1 MTFILGDRLQ
11 STKLEKPPLSV
22 PDLQVLPSS
31 QSTDPEKI
39 SAKNVRL
46 PKLSLLESNS
56 PRFRLIPGQKGIIR
70 VDVGSA
76 RAALRHT
83 VEKYADFF
91 EI

>member
-22 PDLQVLPSS
+22 PDLPVLTSS
-31 QSTDPEKI
+31 QSADRGRIP
-39 SAKNVRL
+39 SKNVRL
-46 PKLSLLESNS
+46 PKLSLLEGNS
-56 PRFRLIPGQKGIIR
+56 SRFRLIPGQKEIIR
-70 VDVGSA
+70 VDVQSA
-76 RAALRHT
+76 RAALRRT

>member
-1 MTFILGDRLQ
+1 MTFIIGDRLQ

-56 PRFRLIPGQKGIIR
+56 SRFRLVPGRDGFIR
-70 VDVGSA
+70 VDVQSV
-76 RAALRHT
+76 REALRQT
-83 VEKYADFF
+83 MEKYAEFF
-91 EI
+91 EV